1 MLALMARTFH
11 RREPLSA
18 LSEINVTPL
27 IDLAFALLIIFMI
40 TAPLLEQSI
49 AVTLPREERDTR
61 PARPGEVQQLTI
73 DADGRLYWGSEAVS
87 LEVLGDYLAAMAQL
101 PDPPV
106 LAIRA
111 DREQTVQRLVDVMD
125 KVKEHRLTRVS
136 IDTAVR

>member
-1 MLALMARTFH
+1 MARTFR

-49 AVTLPREERDTR
+49 AVNLPEEAIDAETPVREE
-61 PARPGEVQQLTI
+61 AVQEINI
-73 DADGRLYWGSEAVS
+73 DAAGTVFWGARAVE
-87 LEVLGDYLAAMAQL
+87 LEQLEEELAALALL
-101 PDPPV
+101 PEPPV

-111 DREQTVQRLVDVMD
+111 DREQTVQRLVDVLD
-125 KVKEHRLTRVS
+125 LVKKHKLRRVSLETRV
-136 IDTAVR
+136 R

>member
-1 MLALMARTFH
+1 MARTFR

-49 AVTLPREERDTR
+49 AVNLPEEAADTEAAAREE
-61 PARPGEVQQLTI
+61 AVQEINI
-73 DADGRLYWGSEAVS
+73 DAAGNVYWGARSVD
-87 LEVLGDYLAAMAQL
+87 LEQLEEELAALALL
-101 PDPPV
+101 PEPPV

-111 DREQTVQRLVDVMD
+111 DREQTVQRLVDVLD
-125 KVKEHRLTRVS
+125 LVKKHKLRRVSLETRV
-136 IDTAVR
+136 R